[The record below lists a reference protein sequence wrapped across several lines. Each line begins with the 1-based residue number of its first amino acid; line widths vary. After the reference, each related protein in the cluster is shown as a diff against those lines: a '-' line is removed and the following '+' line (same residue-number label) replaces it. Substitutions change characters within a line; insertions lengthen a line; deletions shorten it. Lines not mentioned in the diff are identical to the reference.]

1 MNITPILIIAIP
13 SLFLV
18 WIILKTKLL
27 ESVMPIVVIAI
38 PLSFVV
44 WIILKVFTLIP

>member
-18 WIILKTKLL
+18 WIILKTKLF
-27 ESVMPIVVIAI
+27 EPVMPIVVIVI
-38 PLSFVV
+38 PLSFAI
-44 WIILKVFTLIP
+44 WIILKVFILAP